1 MTLSSMKEDSFDVPP
16 NPFIEGKHSSLIDL
30 EIGYHISSRVFPCG
44 LTRQDQVSVIE
55 EKCTCEEGKKDN

>member
-1 MTLSSMKEDSFDVPP
+1 MCVVSV
-16 NPFIEGKHSSLIDL
+16 SSLIDL

-44 LTRQDQVSVIE
+44 LTREDQVSVIE